1 MKISKALLILG
12 IIAILGALTFVLYTS
27 KKGTPKKEP
36 IINQEKPA
44 TNKVGLWEDC
54 DPQINNCDSGLECER
69 YGVTDIYRCIKYLKE
84 GEECGVSVAEVCGE
98 GLACVDT
105 DKTRQRCGT
114 FSTEGAQ
121 ECFVEPFQVCKP
133 L

>member
-1 MKISKALLILG
+1 MKISKTLLILG
-12 IIAILGALTFVLYTS
+12 IITVLGLLTFVLYNS
-27 KKGTPKKEP
+27 KKE
-36 IINQEKPA
+36 ISQEKPA

-54 DPQINNCDSGLECER
+54 DPQINNCNSGLECKR

-84 GEECGVSVAEVCGE
+84 GEECGTSVAEVCGE
-98 GLACVDT
+98 GLTCVDT

-121 ECFVEPFQVCKP
+121 ECFIEPFQVCKS